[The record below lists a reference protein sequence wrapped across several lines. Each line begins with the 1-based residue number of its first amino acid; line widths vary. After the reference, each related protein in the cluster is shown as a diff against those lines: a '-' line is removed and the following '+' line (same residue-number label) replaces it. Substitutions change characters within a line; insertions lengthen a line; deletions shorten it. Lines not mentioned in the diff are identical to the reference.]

1 MTATRRLD
9 ALRSCPAGRY
19 EDGLVVVTAGGAAG
33 ITAEPWPGGRIAVRH
48 SLRPGELNDD
58 IAEPLAAALA
68 PLADDHE
75 VFARAFTGVVL
86 TSRPDAGAAWEQFYR
101 NSLARLGQARPA
113 RIPSGWPGYSEVYR
127 HAISLLPGTSV
138 ADIGCGFGFLAL
150 HLAARG
156 TSVTACDIDPGT
168 ARLLR
173 RMAGRLGHSLQVVTG
188 DASGPGPLASVSA
201 DAVTLLHVL
210 EHVEEATAGALI
222 SEATRIARHRVVVA
236 VPYEAQPTRL
246 FGHLRTINAGQLRKL
261 GAGHRLGLPGPRAS
275 RRLAGP
281 GPPGLSGYVRAGRPA
296 HGRGAQR
303 APIWLAT

>member
-19 EDGLVVVTAGGAAG
+19 EDGLVVVTAGGAPG
-33 ITAEPWPGGRIAVRH
+33 ITAGPWPGGRIAVRH

-86 TSRPDAGAAWEQFYR
+86 TSRPDAGAAWEEFYR
-101 NSLARLGQARPA
+101 NSLARLSRPGQPG
-113 RIPSGWPGYSEVYR
+113 SSDWPGYSEVYR

-150 HLAARG
+150 HLAAQG
-156 TSVTACDIDPGT
+156 TSVTAYDIDPGT
-168 ARLLR
+168 VRLLR
-173 RMAGRLGHSLQVVTG
+173 RMAGRLGHPLQVVTG
-188 DASGPGPLASVSA
+188 DASGPGPLGSVSA

-261 GAGHRLGLPGPRAS
+261 GAGTGWGYQVHEHHGGWLVLDRPG
-275 RRLAGP
+275 
-281 GPPGLSGYVRAGRPA
+281 
-296 HGRGAQR
+296 
-303 APIWLAT
+303 